1 MSEQKELFWCLDQD
15 CLCEVEPFYSN
26 KDLQNH
32 ISEEHR
38 EEKNSKVEEK
48 KEEIVNMKEID
59 EMGSI
64 VKIAKEIINDII
76 TKVVEDEDPLV
87 EVIEEVLIAE
97 KVEII

>member
-38 EEKNSKVEEK
+38 EEENAKI
-48 KEEIVNMKEID
+48 EEIVKMKEIV

>member
-1 MSEQKELFWCLDQD
+1 MTEQKELFWCLDQD
-15 CLCEVEPFYSN
+15 CLCEVEPFYSD

-38 EEKNSKVEEK
+38 EEENAKIEEK
-48 KEEIVNMKEID
+48 KEEIVNMKEIV

-64 VKIAKEIINDII
+64 IKIAREIIDDII
-76 TKVVEDEDPLV
+76 TKVVENEDPLV
-87 EVIEEVLIAE
+87 EVVEEILIEE